1 MTCID
6 LMSKH
11 SKLQKW
17 SKYKDLHRF
26 HVKPIKTT
34 QNYKSDQITMY
45 CIELTSKRSKML
57 RFVAKHSKQ
66 HKTTKVIKLRQ
77 FASIWRQNDQKS
89 WVTSQNIPN
98 NAKLR
103 KWSKYNYLHRLDVEK
118 IKNVALSRQTFKT
131 TQNYK
136 SDHITMN
143 FHRFDVKTI
152 KMLSYVAKHSKQ
164 HLTTKVI
171 KLQWLA
177 SIWCQKHQNN
187 EKLQTRSNYNELHR
201 FDVITIKN
209 VELGRKTIK
218 TTQNYK
224 SDHITMNLHRFH
236 VKTIKTTQNYKNDQ
250 ITMNCID
257 LTS

>member
-1 MTCID
+1 MN
-6 LMSKH
+6 
-11 SKLQKW
+11 
-17 SKYKDLHRF
+17 LHRF
-26 HVKPIKTT
+26 DVNTIK
-34 QNYKSDQITMY
+34 NVEY
-45 CIELTSKRSKML
+45 
-57 RFVAKHSKQ
+57 VAKHSKLR
-66 HKTTKVIKLRQ
+66 KTTKVIKLWQ
-77 FASIWRQNDQKS
+77 FASIWRQNDQKP